1 MTTKANE
8 EIIYAPI
15 EIESADQLH
24 ALGATWDDCRTWT
37 FGVTPVKV
45 YLVQADEATRDFL
58 VSELERKYTKRFRDV
73 RCMIPGKI
81 KAWIRCPECNKCSA
95 CPYGRSAD
103 DHEGTT
109 VSLDYL
115 MENGY
120 ESATGDVTAE
130 QAENELL
137 LDEILDKL
145 RRLNPA
151 YVDIIQLKAA
161 GYSTTEIASK
171 LGISQPTG
179 SRMLRRIQKLTA
191 E

>member
-24 ALGATWDDCRTWT
+24 ALGATWEDCNTWT
-37 FGVTPVKV
+37 IGVTPVKV
-45 YLVQADEATRDFL
+45 YLVEADEATRDFL

-73 RCMIPGKI
+73 RCMVPGNI
-81 KAWIRCPECNKCSA
+81 KAWIRCPECNKCNA

-103 DHEGTT
+103 DHEG
-109 VSLDYL
+109 VMISLDDL

-137 LDEILDKL
+137 LEELLEKL
-145 RRLNPA
+145 RSLNPL
-151 YVDIIQLKAA
+151 YVDIIHLKAA

-171 LGISQPTG
+171 LGISQPTV
-179 SRMLRRIQKLTA
+179 SRMLRKIQNLTD